1 MTSREKVLAL
11 RRWLLS
17 LQPGDEETAQQAQI
31 LAAISPL
38 LVKALPEDPAEV
50 DRLLRLISWGAAQCR
65 SDDAPALGLFE
76 LVDGEWKRV
85 EVEVTE

>member
-1 MTSREKVLAL
+1 VDAREKVLNL

-17 LQPGDEETAQQAQI
+17 QQPADEEVAQQAQV
-31 LAAISPL
+31 LSAISPL
-38 LVKALPEDPAEV
+38 LVRALPDDPAEV

-76 LVDGEWKRV
+76 LVDGEWRRV
-85 EVEVTE
+85 ELEPA